1 VTVQSVKT
9 GFLARART
17 DALDR
22 LIEAEEPLADLHRRC
37 GGELPGTVAIPELLA
52 LVQKARTMGLRLGR
66 TIQALDGEEIVRA
79 WVEVAP
85 DGEGGNE
92 GCTIALASWQSS
104 PVPPED
110 EAEAAARRIAIDRHL
125 AELSA
130 RLDPRQ
136 ALLTVDAEAADLR
149 QALAAMRGGLGR
161 PWTDFV
167 ELEGSAHRQ
176 PLHWRLLDGARCR
189 IPGSARNWTATL
201 VPLGAPEP
209 GSAGFE
215 LLLVADCPFD
225 GSHHQP
231 AASAPPPAAPV
242 LGRELAPVLRQPI
255 ARIIA
260 NAETIR
266 SRLAGP
272 LADEYSNYAADIA
285 AAGQHLLAL
294 IDDLADLEVVEAD
307 DFTTAADRI
316 DLGDVV
322 RRAAGILGVRAQ
334 ERGIAIDTPG
344 ASDVLLAI
352 GEFRRVLQILLN
364 LIGNAINYSPEGS
377 RVSVTLEREGDRALV
392 HVTDQGEGLAPGQQ
406 AAVFEK
412 FERLGRSGDGGSG
425 LGLYISRRLARAM
438 DGDLSVTSNPGEGAR
453 FTLALPGF
461 DDRRQTPR

>member
-1 VTVQSVKT
+1 MQSAES

-22 LIEAEEPLADLHRRC
+22 LIEAEEPLAGLHRRC

-52 LVQKARTMGLRLGR
+52 LVRKARTMGLRLGR
-66 TIQALDGEEIVRA
+66 TIQALDGEEIVKA

-85 DGEGGNE
+85 DGEGGAE

-104 PVPPED
+104 PVLPED
-110 EAEAAARRIAIDRHL
+110 EAQAAARRVAIDRHL

-136 ALLTVDAEAADLR
+136 NLLTVDSEAADLR
-149 QALAAMRGGLGR
+149 HVTAAMRAGVGR

-167 ELEGSAHRQ
+167 ELAGSAHRQ

-189 IPGSARNWTATL
+189 VPGSTREWTVTL
-201 VPLGAPEP
+201 VPLGAPEL

-215 LLLVADCPFD
+215 LLLVADCPLD
-225 GSHHQP
+225 EV
-231 AASAPPPAAPV
+231 SARPLTAEPRPAPV

-285 AAGQHLLAL
+285 TAGQHLLAL
-294 IDDLADLEVVEAD
+294 VDDLADLEVVEAEG
-307 DFTTAADRI
+307 FTTAADRI

-334 ERGIAIDTPG
+334 ERGIAIDAPDPG
-344 ASDVLLAI
+344 NVLLAI

-364 LIGNAINYSPEGS
+364 LVGNAINYSPEGS
-377 RVSVTLEREGDRALV
+377 RVSVTLEREGNRALV
-392 HVTDQGEGLAPGQQ
+392 HVTDEGKGLAPGQQ

-438 DGDLSVTSNPGEGAR
+438 EGELSVTSNPGEGAR

-461 DDRRQTPR
+461 DDRRLSPR